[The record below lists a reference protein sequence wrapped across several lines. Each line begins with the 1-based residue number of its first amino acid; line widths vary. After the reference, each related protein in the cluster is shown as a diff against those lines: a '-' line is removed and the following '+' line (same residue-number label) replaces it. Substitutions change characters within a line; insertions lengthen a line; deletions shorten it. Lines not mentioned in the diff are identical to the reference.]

1 MGRKAKY
8 TYEEKLKACEEYL
21 SGMSSAAEI
30 AGRLQ
35 MSKHGSAKVRYWAKQ
50 YQANGP
56 EILQETKTNKS
67 YTKEFKLQV
76 VEEYLSGSGSLLDL
90 QNKYRIRSMEQ
101 IRQWISKYN
110 SYEELK
116 DYDPHPEVYMTKRK
130 KTTLEERQE
139 IVQYCLEHNKDYKGT
154 ASKYDCSYAQVYQ
167 WVRNYEAKGKEG
179 LADNRGK
186 RKKEEE
192 LTDLEKAQRRIKQ
205 LEYQLLLK
213 ERENELLKKVDE
225 FERRWLEEH
234 QKPDGSH

>member
-1 MGRKAKY
+1 
-8 TYEEKLKACEEYL
+8 
-21 SGMSSAAEI
+21 
-30 AGRLQ
+30 
-35 MSKHGSAKVRYWAKQ
+35 
-50 YQANGP
+50 
-56 EILQETKTNKS
+56 
-67 YTKEFKLQV
+67 
-76 VEEYLSGSGSLLDL
+76 
-90 QNKYRIRSMEQ
+90 MEQ
-101 IRQWISKYN
+101 IRQWIAKYN

-167 WVRNYEAKGKEG
+167 WVRNYEADGIDG

-205 LEYQLLLK
+205 LEHQLLLK

-225 FERRWLEEH
+225 FERRWLQEH

>member
-1 MGRKAKY
+1 MERKVKY

-21 SGMSSAAEI
+21 SGENSAVEI
-30 AGRLQ
+30 ARKLQ
-35 MSKHGSAKVRYWAKQ
+35 MGKNGERTVRYWIKQ

-56 EILQETKTNKS
+56 EILQETKTNKR
-67 YTKEFKLQV
+67 YTKEFKFQV
-76 VEEYLSGSGSLLDL
+76 VEEYLSGSGSLSDL
-90 QNKYRIRSMEQ
+90 LAKYRIRSTRQ

-225 FERRWLEEH
+225 FERRWLQEH

>member
-8 TYEEKLKACEEYL
+8 TYEEKLKACEEYI
-21 SGMSSAAEI
+21 SGTSSASEI
-30 AGRLQ
+30 AERLRMGTRGQ
-35 MSKHGSAKVRYWAKQ
+35 VRVRLWAKQ

-56 EILQETKTNKS
+56 EILRETKTNKS

-76 VEEYLSGSGSLLDL
+76 VEEYLSGSGSLEDL
-90 QNKYRIRSMEQ
+90 QVKYGIRSLEQ

-110 SYEELK
+110 SHEELK

-130 KTTLEERQE
+130 KTTLKERQE
-139 IVQYCLEHNKDYKGT
+139 IVQYCLDHNKDYKGT
-154 ASKYDCSYAQVYQ
+154 ASKYDCSYAQVYR
-167 WVRNYEAKGKEG
+167 WVRNYEAGGDEG
-179 LADNRGK
+179 LTDNRGK

-225 FERRWLEEH
+225 FERRWLQEH

>member
-8 TYEEKLKACEEYL
+8 TYEEKLQACVDYL
-21 SGMSSAAEI
+21 SRKRSAKEI
-30 AGRLQ
+30 AENLRMFKNGQ
-35 MSKHGSAKVRYWAKQ
+35 KEVRYWVRQ

-67 YTKEFKLQV
+67 YTKEFKMQV
-76 VEEYLSGSGSLLDL
+76 VEEYLSGCGSMDYLRI
-90 QNKYRIRSMEQ
+90 KHRIRSSRQ

-110 SYEELK
+110 SHEELK

-130 KTTLEERQE
+130 KTTQEERKE

-154 ASKYDCSYAQVYQ
+154 ASKYGCSYAQVYQ
-167 WVRNYEAKGKEG
+167 WVRNYEAKGTEG

-205 LEYQLLLK
+205 LEHQLLLK

-225 FERRWLEEH
+225 FERRWLQEH

>member
-21 SGMSSAAEI
+21 NGISSAAKI
-30 AGRLQ
+30 AERLQ
-35 MSKHGSAKVRYWAKQ
+35 MGKWGSKQVRNWAKQ

-56 EILQETKTNKS
+56 EILQEAKTNKS
-67 YTKEFKLQV
+67 YTKEFKFQV
-76 VEEYLSGSGSLLDL
+76 VEEYLSGSGSLSDL
-90 QNKYRIRSMEQ
+90 LAKYSIRSTGQ